1 MKKSEKKK
9 GKYQKW
15 MTVLTIIL
23 LLSMFLS
30 LAAAF
35 ATVPHF

>member
-1 MKKSEKKK
+1 MKNERKKS
-9 GKYQKW
+9 KYQKW
-15 MTVLTIIL
+15 MTILTIIL

>member
-1 MKKSEKKK
+1 MKKSEKKS
-9 GKYQKW
+9 KYQKW